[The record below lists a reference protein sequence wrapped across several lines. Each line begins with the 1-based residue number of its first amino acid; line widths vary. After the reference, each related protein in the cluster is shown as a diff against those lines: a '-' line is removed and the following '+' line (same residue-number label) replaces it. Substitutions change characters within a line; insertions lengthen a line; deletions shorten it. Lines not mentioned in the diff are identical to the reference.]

1 MLDRIKLY
9 KRLLLLS
16 PALDI
21 VKVLPRAN
29 TSILKNSY
37 VITVFNQIQIQDLV
51 QRHGMD
57 WSTSQV
63 EQLMSYELS
72 YFQQ

>member
-1 MLDRIKLY
+1 M
-9 KRLLLLS
+9 S

-21 VKVLPRAN
+21 VKVLPGAN
-29 TSILKNSY
+29 ASILKNSY

-63 EQLMSYELS
+63 EQLMSYEVS